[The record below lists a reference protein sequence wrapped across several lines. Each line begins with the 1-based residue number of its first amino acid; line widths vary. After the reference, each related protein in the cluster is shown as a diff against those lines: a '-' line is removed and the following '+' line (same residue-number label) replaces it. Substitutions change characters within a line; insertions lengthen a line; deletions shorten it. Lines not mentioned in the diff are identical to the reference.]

1 MTDAGSENESAMP
14 VETRAIVADLRR
26 VRDRP
31 PPADPSSGGCVVAI
45 VAIVTA
51 VLIPFIG
58 LALSLSGGAMLGIGL
73 GLGAIAVAGILLG
86 AFGGGFVSG
95 AVAGDVEEAIVELV
109 TDYPDGDE
117 RRLRQAAIR
126 ILDGAYVS
134 TGPTTVGTF
143 EARDVAERLGDALPY
158 VERIERILLER
169 QEIYPVFT
177 TLREEGPPREWGD

>member
-14 VETRAIVADLRR
+14 VETRAIIADLRR

-86 AFGGGFVSG
+86 AFGCCDFRD
-95 AVAGDVEEAIVELV
+95 AVTLGSKINLHR
-109 TDYPDGDE
+109 P
-117 RRLRQAAIR
+117 LW
-126 ILDGAYVS
+126 
-134 TGPTTVGTF
+134 
-143 EARDVAERLGDALPY
+143 ERLANGGPGY
-158 VERIERILLER
+158 VDRSI
-169 QEIYPVFT
+169 
-177 TLREEGPPREWGD
+177 GPIPEPLA